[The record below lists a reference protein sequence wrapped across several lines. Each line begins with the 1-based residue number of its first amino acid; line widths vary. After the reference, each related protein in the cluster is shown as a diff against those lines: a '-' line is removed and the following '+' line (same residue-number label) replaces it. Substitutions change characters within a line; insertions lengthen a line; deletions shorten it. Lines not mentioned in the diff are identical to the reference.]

1 MTQYVWQ
8 AIDAEIP
15 AKGKGYLILK
25 EQAPDR
31 AAGALRE
38 GAAALLDAGA
48 VEIYVTGLQ
57 DALAEAGQLPL
68 EEAYEM
74 VWMERSLAAV
84 DQPGGRLTLRP
95 MEPGEGGKFL
105 ALYNECFFDVPN
117 SATYTKHD
125 LTRMEQERC
134 AAGFAL
140 LNGVAVGIYECRP
153 DADMTELH
161 SLGLAKRYRG
171 QGLGRE
177 LMLGLLE
184 LLWAKGEMRCKL
196 LTSTANEPACGLYRA
211 LGFAPAGVESKW
223 YRLHTDRL

>member
-1 MTQYVWQ
+1 MTQYSWQ

-15 AKGKGYLILK
+15 AKGKGYLIVK

-48 VEIYVTGLQ
+48 VEVYVTGLQ
-57 DALAEAGQLPL
+57 DALVKAGPLPL

-74 VWMERSLAAV
+74 VWMERSLAAL
-84 DQPGGRLTLRP
+84 DRPGGRLTLQP
-95 MEPGEGGKFL
+95 MEQQEGGKFL

-117 SATYTKHD
+117 SATYTKND

-134 AAGFAL
+134 EAGFAL
-140 LNGVAVGIYECRP
+140 LDGVPVGIYECRP

-161 SLGLAKRYRG
+161 SLGLVKRHRG

-177 LMLGLLE
+177 LTLGLMEMLR
-184 LLWAKGEMRCKL
+184 AKGETRCKL

-211 LGFAPAGVESKW
+211 LGFTRTGVESKW
-223 YRLHTDRL
+223 YRLHTDQL